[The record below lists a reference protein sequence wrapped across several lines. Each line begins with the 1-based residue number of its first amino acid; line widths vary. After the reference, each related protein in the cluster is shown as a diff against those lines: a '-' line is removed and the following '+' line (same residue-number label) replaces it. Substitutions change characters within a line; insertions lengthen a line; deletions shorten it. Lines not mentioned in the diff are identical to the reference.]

1 MDWQTVGILALVFA
15 AIFALVRFMPRGGG
29 C

>member
-1 MDWQTVGILALVFA
+1 MDWQIVGILALVFA
-15 AIFALVRFMPRGGG
+15 AIFALVLFMPRGGK